1 MVLTREE
8 RKRLVL
14 DLYNQGKGTREI
26 AKELRMSFKD
36 ITPILKKQ
44 EKRRKLVKSRQKR
57 YLYQHKL
64 TNFFLKIKLTR
75 SSIELS

>member
-26 AKELRMSFKD
+26 AKELNV
-36 ITPILKKQ
+36 I
-44 EKRRKLVKSRQKR
+44 
-57 YLYQHKL
+57 
-64 TNFFLKIKLTR
+64 
-75 SSIELS
+75 